1 MAGELEKQASYVG
14 PAALTGRLFRIDW
27 YPALITDSAPEKNY
41 PVRGDVYQLPEDP
54 QELLRTF
61 DAYESYDPANP
72 DQSEYT
78 REKRPVQM
86 LSDGETVE
94 AWVYLYRPPLTTKAE
109 VTDGDWLA
117 ELHRQGDNIQ
127 TKNRGW

>member
-1 MAGELEKQASYVG
+1 MAGELEKQARYVG

-72 DQSEYT
+72 ERSEYL
-78 REKRPVQM
+78 RLARPVK
-86 LSDGETVE
+86 LSPNGKTVE
-94 AWVYLYRPPLTTKAE
+94 AWVYLYRPKIATETE
-109 VTDGDWLA
+109 VPDGDWLA
-117 ELHRQGDNIQ
+117 ELRRQGTNIQ